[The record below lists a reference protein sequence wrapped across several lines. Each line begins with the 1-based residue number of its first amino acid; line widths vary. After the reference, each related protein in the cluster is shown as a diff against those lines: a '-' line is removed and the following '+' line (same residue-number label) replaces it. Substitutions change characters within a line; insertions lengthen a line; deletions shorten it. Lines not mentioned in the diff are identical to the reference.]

1 LSLALLDTSVLIAGP
16 EDGQSLPDDLAISVI
31 SVGELQAGMELA
43 KSAEEK
49 QSRAKRWRLVQE
61 TFEPIP
67 VDEVVALEYGRL
79 LALARG
85 SGRAQKATDL
95 LIAAT
100 AAVTGRTLWTRDESQ
115 AALARAAKIPVRLI

>member
-16 EDGQSLPDDLAISVI
+16 DDGQSLPDDLAISVI
-31 SVGELQAGMELA
+31 SVGELQAGVELA

-49 QSRAKRWRLVQE
+49 QARASRWRLVKE
-61 TFEPIP
+61 AFEPIP
-67 VDEVVALEYGRL
+67 VDEAVALEYGRL